1 MGVSEKIVSGLFG
14 EGGLLRVRALMAL
27 TMTGAAIYFAAIG
40 LLPIMVFVAAWT
52 SAMGVYIGVRAV
64 EGRDSS

>member
-1 MGVSEKIVSGLFG
+1 MGVSEKIISGLFG

-27 TMTGAAIYFAAIG
+27 GMTAAAIYFAATG

-64 EGRDSS
+64 EGRDSP